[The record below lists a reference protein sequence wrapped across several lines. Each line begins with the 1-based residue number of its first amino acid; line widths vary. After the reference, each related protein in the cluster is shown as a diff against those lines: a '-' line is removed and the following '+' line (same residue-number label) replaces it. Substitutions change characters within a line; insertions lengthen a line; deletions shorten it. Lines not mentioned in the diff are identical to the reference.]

1 MENLTNQMLNRNI
14 YLEELI
20 LTRPEKVFKANC
32 CFCYYPLWEHY
43 QEIIKYLHPDERKYY
58 ETLKFEKRIRSYLI
72 GRLTAKQAVAA
83 LTGETDLTRISI
95 QSGIFTQPIVN
106 LVDNQNIKVSI
117 THCDDFGAAVA
128 FPEAHPLGIDLEKIY
143 RDKTEVLERQMTQT
157 EKELIQKQPYSY
169 ETMLTLLWTAKEA
182 LSKVLKTGLMTPFRI
197 YEIEKIEIMDNHLLS
212 FYRNFAQYKTVSF
225 HIGNYLCSIV
235 HPLKTDMSLN
245 IESLQRNFRG
255 LLAEGE

>member
-1 MENLTNQMLNRNI
+1 MLNRNTYI
-14 YLEELI
+14 DEII

-43 QEIIKYLHPDERKYY
+43 QKIVEYLHPDEQKYY

-72 GRLTAKQAVAA
+72 GRITAKQAVAA
-83 LTGETDLTRISI
+83 LTGETDLTGISI

-106 LVDNQNIKVSI
+106 SVNNQNIKVSI
-117 THCDDFGAAVA
+117 THCDDFGAAIA

-143 RDKTEVLERQMTQT
+143 LDKTEVLERQMTQA
-157 EKELIQKQPYSY
+157 EQELIRTQPYSY

-197 YEIEKIEIMDNHLLS
+197 YEIDKIEVISNYLLS
-212 FYRNFAQYKTVSF
+212 YYKNFAQYKTVSF
-225 HIGNYLCSIV
+225 NIGNYFCSIV
-235 HPLKTDMSLN
+235 HPLKTEMCLN
-245 IESLQRNFRG
+245 IESLQRNFSG
-255 LLAEGE
+255 LLSESE